1 MDEPQTPRPDA
12 GIASVWDLDGT
23 LLSTDVFGESLTRL
37 LLGRPWM
44 IPLVLAWLAGGLSD
58 IDLLAILR

>member
-12 GIASVWDLDGT
+12 RIASVGDLDGT

-37 LLGRPWM
+37 LLDRPWM
-44 IPLVLAWLAGGLSD
+44 IPLVLA
-58 IDLLAILR
+58 